1 MIEKGSKKNKSKKL
15 EEALASSRKNSSLY
29 LIIVS
34 LIFIFANIASLTPI
48 TGIPIF
54 FYKHRYLC
62 KKSINSKNFNIVCSR
77 KFVCSNKSK
86 YGVDYILDEKY
97 NVNLISFITS
107 YDIYCSGTKRIL
119 LASSFFLGQLIG
131 TIIYPYLI
139 ALNGIINSLSLT
151 YLIIFISYLILAK
164 FNIYL
169 IGLIFYVI
177 ASMSYQICVIGF
189 KQYIV
194 EMSGPEERPTFLLF
208 NLLSQIL
215 SGFFV
220 VLISYLTLDFKYLL
234 FYSAL
239 ICIIGVILVKLFLVE
254 SVRILFVQNKI
265 NDLMRNL
272 EYISGI
278 NKSKECFE
286 EWKNNNNNIFN
297 QNEFYMNIKEESL
310 KPLID
315 KDKDKDKNNNKEES
329 EKNNKSELTEINYLS
344 IWQYP
349 SQVKLL
355 ILFSFATFY
364 VNYSMLLA
372 QLEIVKQKKF
382 FLSLLEGY
390 TCDMIGYI
398 FGVMITKIDNYT
410 RKECFL
416 LLTFLLSAI
425 FLIGTIFYSWH
436 NQYIFIFFR
445 IFVNSLDANFN
456 LYNFESFPTLT
467 RPTGVAINR
476 IFGKFFNLFT
486 PLIMINF
493 PKMGYLCGL
502 LFGGGLF
509 LLSFYLSPKETK
521 DHCIYEYPLEME
533 NYFGKEKISSNNE
546 NDYNEEEQYLLK
558 NN

>member
-1 MIEKGSKKNKSKKL
+1 MIEKYSKKDKSKKL
-15 EEALASSRKNSSLY
+15 EEAMASSRKNSSLY

-62 KKSINSKNFNIVCSR
+62 KKSINSKNFNMVCSR
-77 KFVCSNKSK
+77 QFVCSNKSK
-86 YGVDYILDEKY
+86 YGIDYILDEKY

-107 YDIYCSGTKRIL
+107 YDIYCSGTKRTL

-139 ALNGIINSLSLT
+139 DFYGIINSLSLT
-151 YLIIFISYLILAK
+151 YLIIFITYLILAK

-169 IGLIFYVI
+169 IGIIFYII
-177 ASMSYQICVIGF
+177 ASMAYQICVIGF

-239 ICIIGVILVKLFLVE
+239 ICIIGAILVKLFLVE
-254 SVRILFVQNKI
+254 SIRILFVQKKI
-265 NDLMRNL
+265 NDLMGSL
-272 EYISGI
+272 EYISRI

-286 EWKNNNNNIFN
+286 EWKNNNNNIFT

-315 KDKDKDKNNNKEES
+315 KDKNSNKEES
-329 EKNNKSELTEINYLS
+329 KKNNKSELTEINYLS
-344 IWQYP
+344 IWEYP

-372 QLEIVKQKKF
+372 QLEIVKQKKS

-390 TCDMIGYI
+390 TCDMVGYI
-398 FGVMITKIDNYT
+398 FGVMITKINNYT

-416 LLTFLLSAI
+416 FLTFLLSAI
-425 FLIGTIFYSWH
+425 YLIGTIFYSWH

-445 IFVNSLDANFN
+445 VFVNSLDANFN

-476 IFGKFFNLFT
+476 IFGKFFNLIT

-493 PKMGYLCGL
+493 PKIGYLCGL

-509 LLSFYLSPKETK
+509 LLSFFLSPKETK
-521 DHCIYEYPLEME
+521 DHRIYEYPIEME
-533 NYFGKEKISSNNE
+533 NYFGKDKININNE
-546 NDYNEEEQYLLK
+546 NVYNEEEQYLLE
-558 NN
+558 NS

>member
-1 MIEKGSKKNKSKKL
+1 MIEKYSKKDKSKKL
-15 EEALASSRKNSSLY
+15 EEAMASSRKNSSLY

-62 KKSINSKNFNIVCSR
+62 KKSINSKNFNMVCSR
-77 KFVCSNKSK
+77 QFVCSNKSK
-86 YGVDYILDEKY
+86 YGIDYILDEKY

-107 YDIYCSGTKRIL
+107 YDIYCSGTKRTL

-139 ALNGIINSLSLT
+139 DFYGIINSLSLT
-151 YLIIFISYLILAK
+151 YLIIFITYLILAK

-169 IGLIFYVI
+169 IGIIFYII
-177 ASMSYQICVIGF
+177 ASMAYQICVIGF

-239 ICIIGVILVKLFLVE
+239 ICIIGAILVKLFLVE
-254 SVRILFVQNKI
+254 SIRILFVQKKI
-265 NDLMRNL
+265 NDLMGSL
-272 EYISGI
+272 EYISRI

-286 EWKNNNNNIFN
+286 EWKNNNNNIFT

-315 KDKDKDKNNNKEES
+315 KDKNSNKEES
-329 EKNNKSELTEINYLS
+329 KKNNKSELTEINYLS
-344 IWQYP
+344 IWEYP

-390 TCDMIGYI
+390 TCDMVGYI
-398 FGVMITKIDNYT
+398 FGVMITKINNYT

-416 LLTFLLSAI
+416 FLTFLLSAI
-425 FLIGTIFYSWH
+425 YLIGTIFYSWH

-445 IFVNSLDANFN
+445 VFVNSLDANFN

-476 IFGKFFNLFT
+476 IFGKFFNLIT

-493 PKMGYLCGL
+493 PKIGYLCGL

-509 LLSFYLSPKETK
+509 LLSFFLSPKETK
-521 DHCIYEYPLEME
+521 DHRIYEYPIEME
-533 NYFGKEKISSNNE
+533 NYFGKDKIN
-546 NDYNEEEQYLLK
+546 Y
-558 NN
+558 

>member
-1 MIEKGSKKNKSKKL
+1 MIEKCSKKNKSKKL

-265 NDLMRNL
+265 NDLMTNL

-297 QNEFYMNIKEESL
+297 QNEFYMSIKEESL
-310 KPLID
+310 KPLI
-315 KDKDKDKNNNKEES
+315 DKDKDKNNNKEES

-521 DHCIYEYPLEME
+521 DHCIYEYPKEME
-533 NYFGKEKISSNNE
+533 NFFGKEKISSNNE

>member
-1 MIEKGSKKNKSKKL
+1 M
-15 EEALASSRKNSSLY
+15 
-29 LIIVS
+29 
-34 LIFIFANIASLTPI
+34 
-48 TGIPIF
+48 
-54 FYKHRYLC
+54 
-62 KKSINSKNFNIVCSR
+62 
-77 KFVCSNKSK
+77 
-86 YGVDYILDEKY
+86 
-97 NVNLISFITS
+97 
-107 YDIYCSGTKRIL
+107 
-119 LASSFFLGQLIG
+119 
-131 TIIYPYLI
+131 
-139 ALNGIINSLSLT
+139 
-151 YLIIFISYLILAK
+151 
-164 FNIYL
+164 
-169 IGLIFYVI
+169 
-177 ASMSYQICVIGF
+177 
-189 KQYIV
+189 
-194 EMSGPEERPTFLLF
+194 
-208 NLLSQIL
+208 
-215 SGFFV
+215 
-220 VLISYLTLDFKYLL
+220 
-234 FYSAL
+234 
-239 ICIIGVILVKLFLVE
+239 
-254 SVRILFVQNKI
+254 
-265 NDLMRNL
+265 
-272 EYISGI
+272 
-278 NKSKECFE
+278 
-286 EWKNNNNNIFN
+286 
-297 QNEFYMNIKEESL
+297 
-310 KPLID
+310 
-315 KDKDKDKNNNKEES
+315 
-329 EKNNKSELTEINYLS
+329 S

>member
-1 MIEKGSKKNKSKKL
+1 MIEKCSKKNKSKKL

-315 KDKDKDKNNNKEES
+315 KDKDKNNNKEES